1 MKKRELLLLG
11 VLFIAAYAFVFVK
24 FVWGSSLPK
33 IESVKESI
41 SVAQQEKAKLDEDLT
56 NIDKLKNSLGI
67 KNIQNERI
75 SEYLMDDA
83 SSADSIDYL
92 DKLGKTFEK
101 SIQNVSFS
109 VPVKKEAVV
118 EGAKDGEAEKGD
130 IDNIYYE
137 FRFSF
142 KAAMAYDDIMDIVD
156 FIEGGSRKVKISK
169 FNITPSVG
177 NTSIAPQVTDED
189 EEEEIQNSGT
199 NSSLFNLDMEVNM
212 YSKNLGSINDIY
224 NYVNNNYHRFNT
236 NEGEVIIPTNAQGVG
251 APDGVVNVSP
261 SGTSASTGTK
271 KDIDIR
277 LEGFLK
283 AGPNFWI
290 FGAGGYNN
298 NFARFKTKKGT
309 LVEINIEKETYKIR
323 VNSDENGTYNLEG
336 ALQGGEPYIAILAAF
351 PLDVPENQDLG
362 VEVKVTNN
370 SGETVN
376 ISLKDRNNRV
386 QITDR
391 NGAVIHGHNQN
402 ENVKIL

>member
-33 IESVKESI
+33 IESIKESI

-75 SEYLMDDA
+75 GEYLMDDA

-118 EGAKDGEAEKGD
+118 EGKKDDEAGKGNT
-130 IDNIYYE
+130 DNIYYE

-142 KAAMAYDDIMDIVD
+142 KATMAYDDIMDIVD

-177 NTSIAPQVTDED
+177 NTSIAPQVT
-189 EEEEIQNSGT
+189 
-199 NSSLFNLDMEVNM
+199 
-212 YSKNLGSINDIY
+212 
-224 NYVNNNYHRFNT
+224 
-236 NEGEVIIPTNAQGVG
+236 
-251 APDGVVNVSP
+251 
-261 SGTSASTGTK
+261 
-271 KDIDIR
+271 
-277 LEGFLK
+277 
-283 AGPNFWI
+283 
-290 FGAGGYNN
+290 
-298 NFARFKTKKGT
+298 
-309 LVEINIEKETYKIR
+309 
-323 VNSDENGTYNLEG
+323 
-336 ALQGGEPYIAILAAF
+336 
-351 PLDVPENQDLG
+351 
-362 VEVKVTNN
+362 
-370 SGETVN
+370 
-376 ISLKDRNNRV
+376 
-386 QITDR
+386 
-391 NGAVIHGHNQN
+391 
-402 ENVKIL
+402 